1 MIAEK
6 KFKWKNSTKIL
17 VWKNW
22 KRIFHGNIV
31 KRKKILPKVT
41 FNLSQNNY
49 QEIIFYSIKISIELS
64 RLSKRLATTI
74 VEIKKKKRKKRLTI
88 QCLSSTSSI
97 GKKLPKDGNIHLHPF
112 SISTRRFSI
121 LWISTRRHTLYIS
134 YARNMDHGNFDAE
147 GPLQD

>member
-1 MIAEK
+1 MDKTKTISYPIRLLKRLIKRIFHKFFLIKLVAEK

-64 RLSKRLATTI
+64 RLSKRLAITI
-74 VEIKKKKRKKRLTI
+74 VEIKKRKEKN
-88 QCLSSTSSI
+88 
-97 GKKLPKDGNIHLHPF
+97 D
-112 SISTRRFSI
+112 
-121 LWISTRRHTLYIS
+121 
-134 YARNMDHGNFDAE
+134 
-147 GPLQD
+147 